1 MSKSSRDLSFEA
13 TKMVLENKKQAM
25 KLFDIWQEI
34 KANDFFGFG
43 ENLGFSG
50 ATPEQSFYAAIYMN
64 LKDENSLFEVVDLKP
79 KTIKLKSQVLT
90 KNDEKIIFSPEIKKE
105 QKSSYHERDLHV
117 LLSFFVANSA
127 EFDSVYTKTIFHEN
141 STKSTKGADKW
152 LHPDIV
158 GAYFGSANLEKELVE
173 YSKKFEKLPIKIYS
187 FEIKKE
193 LKLYNLKEYYFQAV
207 SNSSWAHE
215 GYLVALDIENDNEL
229 LEAII
234 RLNTSFG
241 IGVISLNSCE
251 PAQSKIIAQAKNN
264 GKLDMVAVNEL
275 CVKNRDFKE
284 FLSNICECKPE
295 KMSAYKSWFDKI
307 LDDEEIKEHIKE
319 KKIENK

>member
-1 MSKSSRDLSFEA
+1 
-13 TKMVLENKKQAM
+13 
-25 KLFDIWQEI
+25 
-34 KANDFFGFG
+34 
-43 ENLGFSG
+43 
-50 ATPEQSFYAAIYMN
+50 MN

-105 QKSSYHERDLHV
+105 QKSSYHERDLHA

-158 GAYFGSANLEKELVE
+158 GASFSSANLEKELVE

-264 GKLDMVAVNEL
+264 SKLDMVAANEL

-295 KMSAYKSWFDKI
+295 KMSAYKAWFDKI
-307 LDDEEIKEHIKE
+307 LDDEEIKEFIKE
-319 KKIENK
+319 KKIGK

>member
-13 TKMVLENKKQAM
+13 TKMVLEKSSRPM
-25 KLFDIWQEI
+25 KFFEIWQEI

-64 LKDENSLFEVVDLKP
+64 LKDENSLFEVVDVKP
-79 KTIKLKSQVLT
+79 KTIKLKSQVLV
-90 KNDEKIIFSPEIKKE
+90 KSNEKIISTPEPKKE
-105 QKSSYHERDLHV
+105 QKSSYHERDLHAV
-117 LLSFFVANSA
+117 LSFFVANST

-158 GAYFGSANLEKELVE
+158 GASFSSANLEKELVE
-173 YSKKFEKLPIKIYS
+173 YSKSFEKLPIKIYS
-187 FEIKKE
+187 FEMKKE

-215 GYLVALDIENDNEL
+215 GYLVALDIENDDEL
-229 LEAII
+229 LEAIM

-241 IGVISLNSCE
+241 IGVISLNSDE
-251 PAQSKIIAQAKNN
+251 PAQSKIIAQARNN
-264 GKLDMVAVNEL
+264 GKLDMVAANEL

-295 KMSAYKSWFDKI
+295 KMSAYKAWFDKI
-307 LDDEEIKEHIKE
+307 LDDEEIKEYIKE
-319 KKIENK
+319 KKIGQ

>member
-1 MSKSSRDLSFEA
+1 MTKKS
-13 TKMVLENKKQAM
+13 
-25 KLFDIWQEI
+25 
-34 KANDFFGFG
+34 FFH
-43 ENLGFSG
+43 LR
-50 ATPEQSFYAAIYMN
+50 
-64 LKDENSLFEVVDLKP
+64 
-79 KTIKLKSQVLT
+79 
-90 KNDEKIIFSPEIKKE
+90 
-105 QKSSYHERDLHV
+105 QKSSYHERDLHA

-141 STKSTKGADKW
+141 SIKSTKGADKW

-158 GAYFGSANLEKELVE
+158 GASFSSANLEKELVE

-264 GKLDMVAVNEL
+264 EKLDMVAANEL

-295 KMSAYKSWFDKI
+295 KMSAYKAWFDKI
-307 LDDEEIKEHIKE
+307 LDDEEIKEYIKE
-319 KKIENK
+319 KKIGK

>member
-25 KLFDIWQEI
+25 KFFDIWQEI

-50 ATPEQSFYAAIYMN
+50 ATPEQSFCAVIYVN

-105 QKSSYHERDLHV
+105 QKSSYHERDLHA

-158 GAYFGSANLEKELVE
+158 GASFSSANLEKELVE

-264 GKLDMVAVNEL
+264 GKLDMVAANEL

-295 KMSAYKSWFDKI
+295 KMSAYKAWFDKI
-307 LDDEEIKEHIKE
+307 LDDEEIKEYIKE